1 MHESLQNRQME
12 LKTKTKPLI
21 LKKLNYKTGD
31 HNKHFNNLFI
41 LFIHITEKITN
52 SYIQKS
58 VVVYS

>member
-1 MHESLQNRQME
+1 ME